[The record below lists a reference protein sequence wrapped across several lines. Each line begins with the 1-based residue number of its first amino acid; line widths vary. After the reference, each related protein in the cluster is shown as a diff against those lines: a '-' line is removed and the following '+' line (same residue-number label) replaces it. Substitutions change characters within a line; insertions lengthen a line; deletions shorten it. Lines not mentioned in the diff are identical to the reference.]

1 LKRKKTIFEIEMTEI
16 DLKNTPINKAEFAVL
31 DFETTGTSTK
41 SSRVIEVGI
50 VKVKNLKI
58 AGAFKTFINPGTSI
72 PFFITELTGITDYD
86 VTGAPYFEDAADD
99 ILKFIGDNIIVAHN
113 LPFDYKFLQHE
124 LSLAEMQTPPNE
136 TLCTL
141 KLARKLYPSLPSK
154 SLGAL
159 TNHFRLRNKNVH
171 RALGDATVTAKL
183 LIRFLNELREDHG
196 LETIDEVLKFQGKPS
211 GSSFK
216 MIKKTLADDVVKF
229 PDAPGIYLFKN
240 RKGDV
245 IYIGKAKSLKKRI
258 GNYFTNTAGKKAKK
272 ITRQASRVS
281 FKTTNSELTAL
292 LTEAALIKQVNPPLN
307 SQLKKYTQTYFIKI
321 KLKHKAPNLLSTQNL
336 QFDGNDYFGP
346 YGNRETAKRLIEI
359 VDRTYLLRECTDK
372 EFAKGKKC
380 YLAEIE
386 RCAAPCLY
394 KKTDDRYKDELE
406 KTYEFL
412 SGENQQA
419 VNRLLNKMKKFSENR
434 KYEQAAEIR
443 DVVNLILNQ
452 LNRSS
457 ILAEPINSANALIE
471 ISEGYKKD
479 FLLLIE
485 GKVFIKDFLPEEKD
499 IFEQALSDYYDGTI
513 NVFRGVNEDD
523 LERIKISLAWLVK
536 NRNKARFYY
545 LRDYESKEELEL
557 AVGMR
562 SGNKKRITENSFGN

>member
-1 LKRKKTIFEIEMTEI
+1 MTEI
-16 DLKNTPINKAEFAVL
+16 DLKNRPINKAEFAVL

-41 SSRVIEVGI
+41 NSRVIEVGI
-50 VKVKNLKI
+50 VHVKNLKI
-58 AGAFKTFINPGTSI
+58 VDTFRTFINPGSPI
-72 PFFITELTGITDYD
+72 PSFITELTGITDYE
-86 VTGAPYFEDAADD
+86 VSSAPYFEDAADD
-99 ILKFIGDNIIVAHN
+99 ILKFIGDKILTAHN

-124 LSLAEMQTPPNE
+124 LNLADMRTPPNE

-171 RALGDATVTAKL
+171 RALGDATVTAKI
-183 LIRFLNELREDHG
+183 LIRFLKELREEHG
-196 LETIDEVLKFQGKPS
+196 LETIDEVLKFQGRPS

-216 MIKKTLADDVVKF
+216 MIKKTLADDIVKF
-229 PDAPGIYLFKN
+229 PDAPGVYLFKN
-240 RKGDV
+240 RKDEV

-258 GNYFTNTAGKKAKK
+258 SNYFTNTAGRKAKK
-272 ITRQASRVS
+272 ITRQASHVS
-281 FKTTNSELTAL
+281 FEITNSELTAL
-292 LTEAALIKQVNPPLN
+292 LTEAALIKKINPPLN
-307 SQLKKYTQTYFIKI
+307 SQLKKYSQTYFIKV
-321 KLKHKAPNLLSTQNL
+321 KLKHKAPNLLSTQQI

-346 YGNRETAKRLIEI
+346 YSNRETAKKLIEI

-380 YLAEIE
+380 YLADIE
-386 RCAAPCLY
+386 RCAAPCLT
-394 KKTDDRYKDELE
+394 KKADERYKEELG
-406 KTYEFL
+406 KAYEFL

-419 VNRLLNKMKKFSENR
+419 VNRLLNKMKEFSENQ
-434 KYEQAAEIR
+434 KYEQAAEMR
-443 DVVNLILNQ
+443 DTVNLILNQ

-457 ILAEPINSANALIE
+457 ILAEPINSANVLIE
-471 ISEGYKKD
+471 VTEWMKKD

-485 GKVFIKDFLPEEKD
+485 GRVFIKNFIPDKNDF
-499 IFEQALSDYYDGTI
+499 FEQALADYYDGTI
-513 NVFRGVNEDD
+513 NVFNGVGDDD
-523 LERIKISLAWLVK
+523 LERIKISLAWLVN

-545 LRDYESKEELEL
+545 LRDYDSKEELEL

-562 SGNKKRITENSFGN
+562 SGRKKRIRNY

>member
-1 LKRKKTIFEIEMTEI
+1 VE
-16 DLKNTPINKAEFAVL
+16 
-31 DFETTGTSTK
+31 
-41 SSRVIEVGI
+41 
-50 VKVKNLKI
+50 VKNLKI
-58 AGAFKTFINPGTSI
+58 TNTFRTFINPGTSI
-72 PFFITELTGITDYD
+72 PFIITELTGITDYE
-86 VTGAPYFEDAADD
+86 VSSAPYFEEAADD
-99 ILKFIGDNIIVAHN
+99 ILNFIGDKILTAHN

-124 LSLAEMQTPPNE
+124 LSIADLRTPPNP

-159 TNHFRLRNKNVH
+159 TSHFRLRNKNVH

-183 LIRFLNELREDHG
+183 LIRFLKELREEHG

-216 MIKKTLADDVVKF
+216 MLKKTLADDIVKF
-229 PDAPGIYLFKN
+229 PDEPGVYLFKN

-245 IYIGKAKSLKKRI
+245 IYVGKAKSLKKRI
-258 GNYFTNTAGKKAKK
+258 ANYFTNTAGRKAKK

-281 FKTTNSELTAL
+281 FETTNSELTAL
-292 LTEAALIKQVNPPLN
+292 LTEATLIKQINPPLN
-307 SQLKKYTQTYFIKI
+307 SQLKKYSQTYFIKV
-321 KLKHKAPNLLSTQNL
+321 KLKHKAPNLLSTQQI

-386 RCAAPCLY
+386 RCAAPCVEKRADELY
-394 KKTDDRYKDELE
+394 KEELE
-406 KTYEFL
+406 KAYEFL

-419 VNRLLNKMKKFSENR
+419 VNRLLNKMKEFSENQ
-434 KYEQAAEIR
+434 KYEHAAEVR
-443 DVVNLILNQ
+443 DTVNLILNQ

-457 ILAEPINSANALIE
+457 ILAEPINAANVMIE
-471 ISEGYKKD
+471 ISEGMKKD
-479 FLLLIE
+479 YLLLIE
-485 GKVFIKDFLPEEKD
+485 GKVFIKNFLPDKND
-499 IFEQALSDYYDGTI
+499 YFEQALTDYYDGTI
-513 NVFRGVNEDD
+513 NVFNGVGEDD
-523 LERIKISLAWLVK
+523 LERIKISLSWLVK

-545 LRDYESKEELEL
+545 LRDYDSKEELKL
-557 AVGMR
+557 AASMR
-562 SGNKKRITENSFGN
+562 AGGKRRLNYY